1 MTQSMTSMNGAMSRR
16 AVLAGASSAAMAGL
30 GLALLPSA
38 AEAAPLGPLGT
49 APLEAVREGGKEG
62 GRDGS
67 QGRDAAPVEQ
77 ARVVVVA
84 PRRRR
89 VCWWRRGRRVC
100 AWR

>member
-1 MTQSMTSMNGAMSRR
+1 MTSMTATMSRR
-16 AVLAGASSAAMAGL
+16 AALGRVSSAALAGL

-38 AEAAPLGPLGT
+38 AEAAPLRLPVGSLGP
-49 APLEAVREGGKEG
+49 APPGGDT
-62 GRDGS
+62 DGS
-67 QGRDAAPVEQ
+67 PVEQ
-77 ARVVVVA
+77 ARVVVVG